1 MHACGTCPAGINCRQ
16 SSHKTETAPLAPC
29 VLRSSGY
36 HQSFIGFLKVKQ
48 PNLNPRQEVLD
59 VIAMRY
65 PARMMVRLA
74 LMISHP
80 YTCGCIISAAV
91 ASQLACT
98 LSHVFLLPDCL
109 MGIPASFLSH
119 LGALMVLR

>member
-1 MHACGTCPAGINCRQ
+1 M
-16 SSHKTETAPLAPC
+16 
-29 VLRSSGY
+29 
-36 HQSFIGFLKVKQ
+36 
-48 PNLNPRQEVLD
+48 
-59 VIAMRY
+59 IAMRY

-91 ASQLACT
+91 ASLLACT

-109 MGIPASFLSH
+109 MGIPPASFFSVTLVR
-119 LGALMVLR
+119 LWY